1 MQHQPREVA
10 VEVEGG
16 DHLSMEQT
24 GTGVTGNIGLEE
36 EEEEEEEEEVM
47 EKEAVMEEETELE
60 VGMEEEEE
68 VVLEETQWLVSTCP
82 TLMV

>member
-10 VEVEGG
+10 VEVEGE
-16 DHLSMEQT
+16 DHHLSIEQT
-24 GTGVTGNIGLEE
+24 GAGATGNIGL
-36 EEEEEEEEEVM
+36 EEEEEEEVM